1 MKAANFPVPRA
12 SARLLLAL
20 LGAGL
25 AAGCH
30 KQLDTASEAPVSLGL
45 SSVALREIPAEVVAA
60 GSIEAVDKSELG
72 FLVGG
77 RVLSVDAE
85 DGAEVAAGQVLARL
99 DPADYQ
105 HALEIAEARLAEVSA
120 RHVRLS
126 RLHELGSL
134 TATDFDKIES
144 GLKEARNAAELAR
157 RQLGYTELKAP
168 FAGRVVRRG
177 IAVGQAVIPAQPLM
191 TVLAPAPVWASVGV
205 AEAQAAS
212 VRVGCATTVLVAAE
226 GARVYEGPV
235 SQVFPQA
242 DPLSRSFTVKV
253 LLDNADRSLRPGNV
267 VTAHILTGE
276 RRKAVLLP
284 PQVVQKHPDGSL
296 FVWLV
301 DPRQGGLVRR
311 QVDCGALVGS
321 EVEVVSGLAAGDQV
335 VTRFTGIL
343 HEGMRA
349 REAAAR

>member
-1 MKAANFPVPRA
+1 MKAASTTVPHVP
-12 SARLLLAL
+12 ARLLLAL

-25 AAGCH
+25 LAACH
-30 KQLDTASEAPVSLGL
+30 KPVETHTEAPVSLGL
-45 SSVALREIPAEVVAA
+45 ATMALREVPAEVVAA

-77 RVLSVDAE
+77 RVLSVEAE
-85 DGAEVAAGQVLARL
+85 DGAEVSAGQVLARL

-105 HALEIAEARLAEVSA
+105 HALGIAEARLAEVSA
-120 RHVRLS
+120 RHERLS

-134 TATDFDKIES
+134 TATDFDRIES

-177 IAVGQAVIPAQPLM
+177 IAVGQAVVPAQPVL

-205 AEAQAAS
+205 AEAQAGA
-212 VRVGCATTVLVAAE
+212 VRVGCAATVLVPADAARQY
-226 GARVYEGPV
+226 AGPV

-253 LLDNADRSLRPGNV
+253 LLDNADHSLRPGNV
-267 VTAHILTGE
+267 VTAHILTGAS
-276 RRKAVLLP
+276 RQAILLP
-284 PQVVQKHPDGSL
+284 PQVVQKHPDGTL

-301 DPRQGGLVRR
+301 DRGQGTLLRR
-311 QVDCGALVGS
+311 QVDCGSLVGS
-321 EVEVVSGLAAGDQV
+321 EVEVVSGLSTGDQV
-335 VTRFTGIL
+335 VIRFSGIL

-349 REAAAR
+349 REAAAK